1 MFKPAVR
8 AGLVGLLVMVCAATG
23 ASAAEDEGNFLGLH
37 LDGSL
42 GKGGHSRYVPP
53 VSNFIFNETPY
64 ITTELVPLFAYHEL
78 SNDFV
83 TGGGNAQVI
92 ALQARLA
99 ITERLGFIA
108 TKDGYSWLN
117 FDNVLPDTDG
127 WNNIAAG
134 LKYNF
139 ISIPESESLVTAG
152 LRYEIPVNDLSSGGI
167 ELAGDGDGFLNPF
180 VTASTVFGDFG
191 LQGMFGANFALEP
204 DVDNSFVTY
213 SLHADYELFENFFP
227 LIELNGWTAFN
238 QADRLTG
245 ALGELDG
252 ADYLNFGSDDRGTTV
267 TFGGGFRYRFTEHVL
282 FGVAATTE
290 ITDNDQSVFGT
301 RVTTDLV
308 VHF

>member
-1 MFKPAVR
+1 MKRGVIRGVVCAL
-8 AGLVGLLVMVCAATG
+8 LVGLCAAGG
-23 ASAAEDEGNFLGLH
+23 ARAEDADGNFLGLD
-37 LDGSL
+37 LKGSL
-42 GKGGHSRYVPP
+42 GEGRHSRYVPP
-53 VSNFIFNETPY
+53 VSNFMFNETPY
-64 ITTELVPLFAYHEL
+64 ITTELVPLYAYHDL
-78 SNDFV
+78 SDDFV
-83 TGGGNAQVI
+83 TGGGHVNVV

-108 TKDGYSWLN
+108 TKDGYSWLSFN
-117 FDNVLPDTDG
+117 NVLPDTDG

-139 ISIPESESLVTAG
+139 ISIPDSESLVTAG

-180 VTASTVFGDFG
+180 ITGATTFGDFG
-191 LQGMFGANFALEP
+191 LQASFGANFAIDP
-204 DVDNSFVTY
+204 DVDNSFVHY
-213 SLHADYELFENFFP
+213 SLHADYELFDGFFP
-227 LIELNGWTAFN
+227 LMELNGWTAFN

-252 ADYLNFGSDDRGTTV
+252 ADYLNFGSNDRGTTV
-267 TFGGGFRYRFTEHVL
+267 TFGGGFRYRFTENLL

-290 ITDNDQSVFGT
+290 ITDNDLSVFGT
-301 RVTTDLV
+301 RVTTDMV